1 MSPDKGR
8 LQLTGRFISRA
19 GCVLLCDKD
28 GSCHRLLELSSVTA
42 LILKRGLQAFSCKC
56 REIVDLN
63 HCRFLKKIKFSSE
76 LGKKLVFCFNK

>member
-56 REIVDLN
+56 RVIVDLN
-63 HCRFLKKIKFSSE
+63 HCRFKKI
-76 LGKKLVFCFNK
+76 NKIQFRIGEKVGFLF